1 MELPDLPAPVLKALM
16 DVPISEDEWRGDHGF
31 ALLDVM
37 HLSPGERCQ
46 LWITHRAE
54 LLRAWIEDRPGT
66 RPQMWW
72 HHDAPRQPLG
82 RFPGWWCDGK
92 VEQPRLRLGGIG
104 TAALDAFDAQPKY
117 HLGIPTEWCGP
128 EELEWCAEEGI
139 RAVAIDPTDPPRY
152 ESQGAYLKR
161 HGLFL
166 RGEEKRLPANAF
178 EPEAVGELAP
188 MHDR

>member
-16 DVPISEDEWRGDHGF
+16 DIPITEDEWRGDHGF

-117 HLGIPTEWCGP
+117 HLRHTHRMVRARGARSGVRRRVSAPSRSIRPTRRDTK
-128 EELEWCAEEGI
+128 AK
-139 RAVAIDPTDPPRY
+139 APT
-152 ESQGAYLKR
+152 
-161 HGLFL
+161 
-166 RGEEKRLPANAF
+166 
-178 EPEAVGELAP
+178 
-188 MHDR
+188 